1 MDNDAAYIHFAI
13 TDGILI
19 CTYKKGLRINLEVA
33 KKIVTER
40 IAFTKGKKVPALILS
55 QGVISMEKP
64 AREYFAST
72 EGIEGLAASAIVVN
86 SAFSS
91 ALGNFFLIVNKTKLP
106 VKIFANVRRAEK
118 WLQQYIV

>member
-1 MDNDAAYIHFAI
+1 MQILDI
-13 TDGILI
+13 TCEFRFYFFVKHKLI
-19 CTYKKGLRINLEVA
+19 FLVA

-40 IAFTKGKKVPALILS
+40 RAFTKGKKIPALILS

-72 EGIEGLAASAIVVN
+72 EGIDGLAASAIVVN

-106 VKIFANVRRAEK
+106 VKIFADVRRAK
-118 WLQQYIV
+118 RWLKQYVV